1 MTTNNIVSFLIA
13 GGILLLAFLLLIN
26 PLKINRKGNFYFG
39 LFLMLWST
47 FWLDEA
53 FDSEDFN
60 INTYFIV
67 GKGVVQFLAP
77 LVFYLSIKFY
87 TNPYFKLKRRLG
99 KLLVFPIFY
108 LFILFYE
115 TTSTNAIVN
124 LVPSIL
130 IIVNALFYTVL
141 AYLSI
146 QKHQKDI
153 ESIISNKEPVDLNW
167 IKNIIY
173 AIVGSTIIAM
183 LYNTFIDA
191 ASLNLYINMYFL
203 AVVYMI
209 AYFSIKQREIYP
221 EHLNINEIVNTDD
234 SEDEQQNIKL
244 LINNEELEVLKG
256 KLLLLMKTEKPY
268 LDSELN
274 LIKLA
279 EKLSLSTHH
288 LSFIINSGFSENFF
302 QFINKYKV
310 QKAKELLNN
319 PKYDNYTIL
328 AIGFESGF
336 NSKTAF
342 NTTFKKVTSYT
353 PTEYRKIR
361 SDL

>member
-1 MTTNNIVSFLIA
+1 MNLNDIVSFLIA

-26 PLKINRKGNFYFG
+26 PLKANEKGNFYFG
-39 LFLMLWST
+39 LFLLLWST

-53 FDSEDFN
+53 FADVFKNN
-60 INTYFIV
+60 IYFTV
-67 GKGVVQFLAP
+67 GKGFVQFLTP

-87 TNPYFKLKRRLG
+87 TNPYYKLKKRLAI
-99 KLLVFPIFY
+99 LLIIPTIY
-108 LFILFYE
+108 LFLLIYE
-115 TTSTNAIVN
+115 STTTNPVVKT
-124 LVPSIL
+124 LPFIL
-130 IIVNALFYTVL
+130 IIINALFYTVL
-141 AYLSI
+141 AYISL
-146 QKHQKDI
+146 QKHQKNI
-153 ESIISNKEPVDLNW
+153 ESIISNKEPIDLNW

-173 AIVGSTIIAM
+173 AIAGSTIITM
-183 LYNTFIDA
+183 LYSTFIDA
-191 ASLNLYINMYFL
+191 KSLNLYINVYFL
-203 AVVYMI
+203 IVVYMI

-221 EHLNINEIVNTDD
+221 EHLNINEIVNADEN
-234 SEDEQQNIKL
+234 EDEQQTKKI
-244 LINNEELEVLKG
+244 LISNSELEVLKK
-256 KLLLLMKTEKPY
+256 KLLHLMETEKPY

-279 EKLSLSTHH
+279 EKLSLSTHQ
-288 LSFIINSGFSENFF
+288 LSFTINNGFNENFF

-310 QKAKELLNN
+310 EKAKALLKN
-319 PKYDNYTIL
+319 PQYDKYTIL

-361 SDL
+361 SNL